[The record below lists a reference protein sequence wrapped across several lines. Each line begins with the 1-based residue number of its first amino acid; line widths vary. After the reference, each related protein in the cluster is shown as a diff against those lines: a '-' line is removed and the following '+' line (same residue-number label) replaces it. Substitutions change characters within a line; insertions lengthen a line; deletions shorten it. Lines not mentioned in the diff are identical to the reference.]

1 MNSEAVE
8 VCIVLGPLSSKISES
23 RDMLSNQNI
32 ANALYGLQGMNSR
45 VPEVSSVLRALCGKM
60 SESKNILNAQH
71 IV

>member
-1 MNSEAVE
+1 M
-8 VCIVLGPLSSKISES
+8 CIVLGPLSSKISES

-45 VPEVSSVLRALCGKM
+45 VPEVSSVLRVLCGKM